1 MTGNVQPLDQQ
12 FPIVD
17 AQGRPTLYFIQ
28 WAQQRQND
36 IGGSAQLKGGNN
48 FTGDQNI
55 AGKITATEGFV
66 PAYKIKTAGPFVTEI
81 FSSRVCQIKVD
92 QILIQNDQGGIS
104 LSCDT
109 GSGNFVINNGA
120 NTGGGFIGYFSAN
133 NRMLMDQWGI
143 QTGFEFTAT
152 PYVNSNKIFHEG
164 NLSFGTGLTY
174 NAVTGVLTASGGG
187 ASYEASPTK
196 PAAASFTLVNGGTG
210 TLADTALGVAAL
222 FPSGVTD
229 TIHLA
234 QWNTS
239 VASATFTVTVRLR
252 PTLMVPNGNH
262 YQSCLIIRNS
272 TNDRQ
277 VVFGDWTGNTQTL
290 VQNWTTNA
298 AFSGNVVAPV
308 TCNTAAFPWRR
319 VVCTAGTMSF
329 EASPDGVTWT
339 SIGTATLASFLTAA
353 GGTADKVGIGT
364 RGVGGDVCYSL
375 VLA

>member
-1 MTGNVQPLDQQ
+1 MAGNPQPLDQQ

-17 AQGRPTLYFIQ
+17 AQGRPTIYFIQ
-28 WAQQRQND
+28 WAQQRQID
-36 IGGSAQLKGGNN
+36 ISDGLTLTGLEDYLLAHKFTAGNGIGLAPD
-48 FTGDQNI
+48 GDL
-55 AGKITATEGFV
+55 ASSPTITAKVQEILDQLSSTEGSVLYRGAAGWAALAPGAAGRLLQTNGPGADPTWV
-66 PAYKIKTAGPFVTEI
+66 PAA
-81 FSSRVCQIKVD
+81 
-92 QILIQNDQGGIS
+92 
-104 LSCDT
+104 
-109 GSGNFVINNGA
+109 
-120 NTGGGFIGYFSAN
+120 
-133 NRMLMDQWGI
+133 
-143 QTGFEFTAT
+143 
-152 PYVNSNKIFHEG
+152 
-164 NLSFGTGLTY
+164 
-174 NAVTGVLTASGGG
+174 GGG

-222 FPSGVTD
+222 FPSGATD

-239 VASATFTVTVRLR
+239 VASTTFTVTVRLR
-252 PTLMVPNGNH
+252 PTLVVPNGNH

-272 TNDRQ
+272 SNDRQ
-277 VVFGDWTGNTQTL
+277 VVFGDWTGNTQIL

-298 AFSGNVVAPV
+298 AFLGNVVAPV

-319 VVCTAGTMSF
+319 VVCTAGNMSF
-329 EASPDGVTWT
+329 EASPDGVTWM

-353 GGTADKVGIGT
+353 GGTADKVGVGT